1 MPNAPPSS
9 RSRSLTAE
17 PTPALCGGR
26 EAMMAPVAGG
36 MVSPMP
42 TPSSPRPTSNAHGGE
57 AVPLLARIARPAA
70 EATSPPLSTTRMP

>member
-1 MPNAPPSS
+1 MLESTSMPNAPPSS

-42 TPSSPRPTSNAHGGE
+42 TPSRPRPSSNAHGDE
-57 AVPLLARIARPAA
+57 AVPVVARMRGRPRR
-70 EATSPPLSTTRMP
+70 PLGRR